1 MHGTMLQYIVRVV
14 GPVHG
19 QLLDADV
26 QVLVCWMVPHEP
38 HPSLQVPMLAHSLHV
53 PPTKQ
58 QFFVVVGTIVV
69 GTVVVG
75 TVVVGTVVVGTV
87 VVGVVVVIVVEVHR

>member
-1 MHGTMLQYIVRVV
+1 MLQYIDRVD

-38 HPSLQVPMLAHSLHV
+38 HTSLQVPVLAHSLHV

-58 QFFVVVGTIVV
+58 QLQDAGGASVGDAGI
-69 GTVVVG
+69 GP
-75 TVVVGTVVVGTV
+75 
-87 VVGVVVVIVVEVHR
+87 H